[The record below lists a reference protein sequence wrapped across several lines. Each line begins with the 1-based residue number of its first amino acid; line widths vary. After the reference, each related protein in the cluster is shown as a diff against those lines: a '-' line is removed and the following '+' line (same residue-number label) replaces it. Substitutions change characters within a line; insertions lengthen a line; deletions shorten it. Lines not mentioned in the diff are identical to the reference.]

1 MKLPVIKQLTQFVE
15 ENDQDY
21 LVETIE
27 VLENLCEIPS
37 LKEEELDV
45 IAELIS
51 NMYGALEVHQAI
63 KNGADKKTALN
74 DFMKRVLG
82 SIDK

>member
-1 MKLPVIKQLTQFVE
+1 MKLPIIKHLTQFIE
-15 ENDQDY
+15 KNDQDY
-21 LVETIE
+21 LIETIE
-27 VLENLCEIPS
+27 VLEALTELPS

-51 NMYGALEVHQAI
+51 NLYGALEVH
-63 KNGADKKTALN
+63 KMVTDGADKKVALN

-82 SIDK
+82 SIDQ